1 MQSKVHQLGT
11 MSSEVIAHSVTLYSE
26 SALQVI
32 NCVQSHRLIPMIRQ
46 LQGFPVMQ
54 ITSLEIRPIGS
65 QGTQR
70 IEKGLVPSVQ

>member
-1 MQSKVHQLGT
+1 
-11 MSSEVIAHSVTLYSE
+11 
-26 SALQVI
+26 
-32 NCVQSHRLIPMIRQ
+32 MIRQ

>member
-11 MSSEVIAHSVTLYSE
+11 MSSEVIAHSMALYSE

-32 NCVQSHRLIPMIRQ
+32 TCVQSHRLIAMICQ

-54 ITSLEIRPIGS
+54 ITSLEIHLIC
-65 QGTQR
+65 
-70 IEKGLVPSVQ
+70 KGLVPSFQ